1 MAKVIYKAELIKVLA
16 SVCDTNRGIVR
27 LVQLW
32 NFNGM
37 KFRFTFENSN
47 GTPCGFDYKHC
58 VDVFNVD
65 AGEWKHIGDKRDI
78 MAFAKGVDIDC
89 SSYYGNGRKIMQGA
103 QYFMDACLEYV
114 KALYL

>member
-1 MAKVIYKAELIKVLA
+1 MAKKTYKAELVKILA
-16 SVCDTNRGIVR
+16 SECDTNKGIVR

-32 NFNGM
+32 DFNGR

-58 VDVFNVD
+58 VDVFNVTED
-65 AGEWKHIGDKRDI
+65 AWKHIGDKRDI
-78 MAFAKGVDIDC
+78 LAFAKGVEIDC
-89 SSYYGNGRKIMQGA
+89 VNYYGNSRKLIQSA